1 MSIAPIPPP
10 MSPELQGVTGAGIER
25 PAGIRGIAGIAGIP
39 GADRTVP
46 KPDLA
51 DSFSEALN
59 DARAAEHQATD
70 AADRF
75 AKGDPGMGIHE
86 VVIASE
92 KANIEIRYATTLKNK
107 ALEAYR
113 ELMNTQV

>member
-1 MSIAPIPPP
+1 MSIAPINPA
-10 MSPELQGVTGAGIER
+10 MPE
-25 PAGIRGIAGIAGIP
+25 IAGISAVERPERAP
-39 GADRTVP
+39 GKV
-46 KPDLA
+46 DLA
-51 DSFSEALN
+51 GTFGKALQ
-59 DARAAEHQATD
+59 DAHAAEHNATD
-70 AADRF
+70 AAEKF

-92 KANIEIRYATTLKNK
+92 KANISIRYATTLKNK

>member
-1 MSIAPIPPP
+1 VSAVGLGPIKA
-10 MSPELQGVTGAGIER
+10 PELGSVGSIGSIEG
-25 PAGIRGIAGIAGIP
+25 PPKAHKPEDDFGSMFANALDQARG
-39 GADRTVP
+39 
-46 KPDLA
+46 
-51 DSFSEALN
+51 
-59 DARAAEHQATD
+59 AEHTAT
-70 AADRF
+70 ASAEQF

-92 KANIEIRYATTLKNK
+92 KANIAVRYATTLKNK

>member
-1 MSIAPIPPP
+1 VSIAPIPPP
-10 MSPELQGVTGAGIER
+10 MSPELQGVTGADIER
-25 PAGIRGIAGIAGIP
+25 PAGIRGVAGIT

-51 DSFSEALN
+51 GSFSEALN
-59 DARAAEHQATD
+59 EARASEHQATD
-70 AADRF
+70 AAERF

-86 VVIASE
+86 VMIASE
-92 KANIEIRYATTLKNK
+92 KANIAIRYATTLKNK

>member
-1 MSIAPIPPP
+1 MNVSPPIAPI
-10 MSPELQGVTGAGIER
+10 R
-25 PAGIRGIAGIAGIP
+25 PAQLDSVTVDKPAGK
-39 GADRTVP
+39 V
-46 KPDLA
+46 DLA
-51 DSFSEALN
+51 GSFTKALDEAH
-59 DARAAEHQATD
+59 AAEHDATH
-70 AADRF
+70 AAEQF

-92 KANIEIRYATTLKNK
+92 KSNISLRYATTLKNK

>member
-1 MSIAPIPPP
+1 MSIAAI
-10 MSPELQGVTGAGIER
+10 GAPDLASITGIER
-25 PAGIRGIAGIAGIP
+25 PAR
-39 GADRTVP
+39 D
-46 KPDLA
+46 KLDLA
-51 DSFSEALN
+51 GSFGKALA
-59 DARAAEHQATD
+59 DAHAAEHVAT
-70 AADRF
+70 ASAERF

-92 KANIEIRYATTLKNK
+92 KANIAVRYATTLKNK

>member
-1 MSIAPIPPP
+1 MSIAPIAAFTPPVA
-10 MSPELQGVTGAGIER
+10 PELQGPQGVTGAER
-25 PAGIRGIAGIAGIP
+25 PAG
-39 GADRTVP
+39 

-51 DSFSEALN
+51 GSFGKALEEAH
-59 DARAAEHQATD
+59 AAEHRATD
-70 AADRF
+70 AAERF

-92 KANIEIRYATTLKNK
+92 KANISIRYATTLKNK

>member
-1 MSIAPIPPP
+1 MAPITMPDV
-10 MSPELQGVTGAGIER
+10 QGISGVPGIEK
-25 PAGIRGIAGIAGIP
+25 PAR
-39 GADRTVP
+39 D
-46 KPDLA
+46 KLDLA
-51 DSFSEALN
+51 GSFGKALQEAH
-59 DARAAEHQATD
+59 AAEHHATY
-70 AADRF
+70 AAEQF

-92 KANIEIRYATTLKNK
+92 KANIAVRYATTLKNK

>member
-1 MSIAPIPPP
+1 MSIAPIAMPTPPVAVER
-10 MSPELQGVTGAGIER
+10 PELTGVTGGER
-25 PAGIRGIAGIAGIP
+25 AA
-39 GADRTVP
+39 

-51 DSFSEALN
+51 GSFSEALHS
-59 DARAAEHQATD
+59 ARASEHQATD
-70 AADRF
+70 AAERF

-86 VVIASE
+86 VMIASE
-92 KANIEIRYATTLKNK
+92 KANIAIRYATTLKNK

>member
-1 MSIAPIPPP
+1 MSIAPITAPVA
-10 MSPELQGVTGAGIER
+10 PELIGVAGVER
-25 PAGIRGIAGIAGIP
+25 P
-39 GADRTVP
+39 TQKV
-46 KPDLA
+46 DLA
-51 DSFSEALN
+51 GSFGKALEEAH
-59 DARAAEHQATD
+59 AAEHKATD
-70 AADRF
+70 AAERF

-92 KANIEIRYATTLKNK
+92 KANIAVRYATTLKNK

>member
-1 MSIAPIPPP
+1 MSIAPIAPPAA
-10 MSPELQGVTGAGIER
+10 PEVSAAATVRQITGTER
-25 PAGIRGIAGIAGIP
+25 
-39 GADRTVP
+39 GAPR
-46 KPDLA
+46 PDLA
-51 DSFSEALN
+51 GGFGKALA
-59 DARAAEHQATD
+59 DAHAAENTATT
-70 AADRF
+70 AAEQF

-92 KANIEIRYATTLKNK
+92 KANIAVRYATTLKNK

>member
-1 MSIAPIPPP
+1 MSIAPIVPP
-10 MSPELQGVTGAGIER
+10 SA
-25 PAGIRGIAGIAGIP
+25 AGIP
-39 GADRTVP
+39 EIELRGPIGVERTP
-46 KPDLA
+46 AKPDVGGAFGKALE
-51 DSFSEALN
+51 EAH
-59 DARAAEHQATD
+59 AAEHKATES
-70 AADRF
+70 AEAF

-92 KANIEIRYATTLKNK
+92 KANISIRYATTLKNK